1 VFVGRHERQLDPKGR
16 LAMPSAF
23 RPRFE
28 PSCFLAFGNDG
39 CIDVFTREEF
49 EQMAQEATEKM
60 KRGEL
65 SRDAWR
71 VLAHN
76 SFEATVDTQGRIN
89 IERDLREF
97 AGLEVGSKVV
107 VAGSYDRVE
116 IWNTDGYARVR
127 ARGTSELKGA
137 S

>member
-1 VFVGRHERQLDPKGR
+1 MFVGRHERQLDPKGR

-28 PSCFLAFGNDG
+28 PTCFLAFGNDG
-39 CIDVFTREEF
+39 CIDVFTKEEF
-49 EQMAQEATEKM
+49 EQMATEATEKM

-71 VLAHN
+71 AVAHN
-76 SFEATVDTQGRIN
+76 SFEASVDSQGRIN
-89 IERDLREF
+89 LERDLREF
-97 AGLEVGSKVV
+97 ANLELGSKVV

-116 IWNTDGYARVR
+116 IWNSEDYALVR
-127 ARGTSELKGA
+127 ARGATALKGA
-137 S
+137 P

>member
-1 VFVGRHERQLDPKGR
+1 MFVGRHERQLDPKGR
-16 LAMPSAF
+16 LAMPSPF

-71 VLAHN
+71 ALAHN

-89 IERDLREF
+89 LDRDLREF
-97 AGLEVGSKVV
+97 ATLELGSKVV

-116 IWNTDGYARVR
+116 IWNSDDYAVMR

-137 S
+137 P

>member
-39 CIDVFTREEF
+39 CIDVFTRDEF
-49 EQMAQEATEKM
+49 DQVAQEATEKM

-76 SFEATVDTQGRIN
+76 TFETTVDSQGRIN

-97 AGLEVGSKVV
+97 AGLELGNKVV

-116 IWNTDGYARVR
+116 IWNGDDYARMR
-127 ARGTSELKGA
+127 SRGASELKGA

>member
-1 VFVGRHERQLDPKGR
+1 MFVGRHERQLDPKGR
-16 LAMPSAF
+16 VALPSAF

-39 CIDVFTREEF
+39 CLDVFTHEDF
-49 EQMAQEATEKM
+49 ENMAQEATDKM

-71 VLAHN
+71 ALAHN
-76 SFEATVDTQGRIN
+76 TFEVPVDGQGRIN
-89 IERDLREF
+89 VDRDLREF
-97 AGLEVGSKVV
+97 AGLEVETKVI
-107 VAGSYDRVE
+107 VAGSFDRVE
-116 IWNTDGYARVR
+116 IWNQELYGNLRD
-127 ARGTSELKGA
+127 RGALELRG